1 MRLLAIAAA
10 CLVCSVSGVQADD
23 LISGTWT
30 AGDGP
35 AARVY
40 VFKVSGDRIT
50 GIVCGPCNDAASVFR
65 IEDGRLLGNDRATFF
80 IRHEAGGNGSRRER
94 VEAALSRNLMTLSA
108 RPESDAGAAAVS
120 TSLARVVANFE
131 SNPQPLAP
139 PPTNAGRPPA
149 RNVQGHW
156 VSVGRRAQH
165 AKCVRYQSGLSPE
178 LLRHGAE
185 KKLGRR
191 ANRNLQGRGWG
202 DCSGGFPDGV
212 GECLG

>member
-80 IRHEAGGNGSRRER
+80 SHRASGGTDGR
-94 VEAALSRNLMTLSA
+94 M
-108 RPESDAGAAAVS
+108 
-120 TSLARVVANFE
+120 VAYIGF
-131 SNPQPLAP
+131 PLAS
-139 PPTNAGRPPA
+139 NL
-149 RNVQGHW
+149 H
-156 VSVGRRAQH
+156 
-165 AKCVRYQSGLSPE
+165 PE
-178 LLRHGAE
+178 
-185 KKLGRR
+185 
-191 ANRNLQGRGWG
+191 
-202 DCSGGFPDGV
+202 
-212 GECLG
+212 